1 MGVWG
6 RRREC
11 SLGTEFP
18 SGTMTEFWR
27 WVVGVE
33 EVLQTEGAA
42 GAEAL
47 RWEPQGARGGRG
59 RGGYLQAP

>member
-1 MGVWG
+1 M
-6 RRREC
+6 
-11 SLGTEFP
+11 GTEFP

-47 RWEPQGARGGRG
+47 RWEPQGARGGRR